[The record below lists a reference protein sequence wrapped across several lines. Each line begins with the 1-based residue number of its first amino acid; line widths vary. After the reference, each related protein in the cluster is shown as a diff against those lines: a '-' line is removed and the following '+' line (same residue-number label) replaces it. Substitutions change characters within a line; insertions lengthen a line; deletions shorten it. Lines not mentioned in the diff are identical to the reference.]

1 MGQRDRRD
9 PAGHKQR
16 PGKNAPT
23 PKAPQNQPGGGNAPQ
38 SAIIAWPHGAA
49 AQLSEHPAVEGP
61 VLDLHFLLPLGVATI
76 RMPVGAWVGVQEE
89 VAKVLAEIPEE
100 VERAAA
106 AQRAHAAGIVV
117 AAGNADVAREAATHE
132 QIKKGPT
139 K

>member
-16 PGKNAPT
+16 DGKNAPT
-23 PKAPQNQPGGGNAPQ
+23 PKAPQNRPGGGNAPQ
-38 SAIIAWPHGAA
+38 SAIIVFPHGAA
-49 AQLSEHPAVEGP
+49 AQTSEHPSVDGA

-76 RMPVGAWVGVQEE
+76 RMPVGAWPGVQEE
-89 VAKVLAEIPEE
+89 VAKALAEIPQE

-106 AQRAHAAGIVV
+106 TQRAAQAGIVV
-117 AAGNADVAREAATHE
+117 AAGNADVAREAAAHE